1 MNKTKKSS
9 MMVRLVAVLAVV
21 MMFTMCFIGGTFAKY
36 TTGANVN
43 DNQAQVANWGVTVTA
58 EDFSSDTL
66 FKTQYKTDDNGVKSS
81 IENSVV
87 SSSAANLVAPGTK
100 GGVLKFSITGTPEV
114 AVNVTFDM
122 TVNSDV
128 KIGKDSAEASALGLN
143 GEDYTLFSLRYKVG
157 LSLRT
162 LKKGGTQVAQGT
174 LTTIKNYLEGSTI
187 SKNYEANTNLE
198 DTFGNY
204 ELTWAWAY
212 GTGDTDVKDTYLG
225 NVAAGKVTDD
235 KVITKIDFD
244 IAITVTQID

>member
-143 GEDYTLFSLRYKVG
+143 GEDYTPVVF
-157 LSLRT
+157 T